1 MTVRVTVEATCP
13 AAEVTG
19 FTALAAWPVMPDVV
33 LSAVP
38 TADFAA
44 PAAVVSVLVAALVVV
59 LAALVTV
66 LAADVTVLAADVTV
80 LAALVTVLAALVT
93 VLAAD
98 VTVPA
103 VAEVTVPTALA
114 VTAGPDETAELAG
127 PATAEPRDPGLLA
140 VAARAGAAISRLST
154 NTAPKPPITAPQ
166 VYSDTFRASWH
177 QPFIIATLSDRMNT
191 CPDLGPVFSGT
202 A

>member
-19 FTALAAWPVMPDVV
+19 FTAPAAWPVMPDVV

-66 LAADVTVLAADVTV
+66 LAADVTVLAA
-80 LAALVTVLAALVT
+80 LVT

-98 VTVPA
+98 VTVPT

-191 CPDLGPVFSGT
+191 CPDLGPVFSG
-202 A
+202 AA

>member
-19 FTALAAWPVMPDVV
+19 FTAPAAWPVMPDVV

-66 LAADVTVLAADVTV
+66 LAADVTVPT
-80 LAALVTVLAALVT
+80 
-93 VLAAD
+93 
-98 VTVPA
+98 

-191 CPDLGPVFSGT
+191 CPDLGPVFSG
-202 A
+202 AA